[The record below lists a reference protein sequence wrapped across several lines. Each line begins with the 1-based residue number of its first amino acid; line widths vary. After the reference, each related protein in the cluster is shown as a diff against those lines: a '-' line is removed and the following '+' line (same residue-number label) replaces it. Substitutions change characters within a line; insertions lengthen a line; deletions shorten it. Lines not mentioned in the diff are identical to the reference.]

1 MDSILSSV
9 KKMVGITPE
18 DTNFDLDIIT
28 VINSVFM
35 VLNQIGVGPAGGF
48 SISDSSSVWTDYLP
62 QGQLLEAVKAYL
74 PLKVRLQFDSPQNGT
89 LLNSLESRVNELE
102 WRINVLA
109 ESDL

>member
-9 KKMVGITPE
+9 KKMIGITPE

-48 SISDSSSVWTDYLP
+48 SISDTSSVWTDYLP

-109 ESDL
+109 ESEL

>member
-9 KKMVGITPE
+9 KKMIGITPE

>member
-9 KKMVGITPE
+9 KKMIGITPE

-48 SISDSSSVWTDYLP
+48 SISDSSPVWTDYLP

-109 ESDL
+109 ESEL